1 MRFAVQEAAQTL
13 TWIDW
18 GVVAA
23 YFGLVALIGVV
34 FARRQ
39 TSTEE
44 YFMGGR
50 AVPGW
55 AAGISLFAGAISTAT
70 FVAYPA
76 DSFGADWTNLLP
88 GFMLPLA
95 VLFITLVVIPFYRRT
110 VRAGPF
116 EYLEKRFGYPARVF
130 AATLY
135 ILNGLFRMGLIIFLE
150 AKAIQTMTGW
160 DVRWVILA
168 TGIITIGYT
177 VLGGIE
183 AVICTDVLQTGVLL
197 LGGLVSAGIL
207 LATTSG
213 GPVRMIEMAAEA
225 DKFRLAQ
232 LSLDLSK
239 PTILVMLCMGFVGFC
254 SGYSTTQ
261 ETVQRYLAVKST
273 HEARKGVWIGAC
285 GCLFSWT
292 LFMFIGSLLYSFYQ
306 INPGLLS
313 AEVAADPTQIFPYF
327 VKTRLP
333 TGVVGLVLAAMC
345 AAGVSCLDT
354 NMNSMALV
362 SINDFYR
369 RARPHASDQ
378 HLLRLSKI
386 ATCFWGLLGTTAGL
400 AMLPVKEALD
410 FSYVGYS
417 ILAGGLFG
425 IFLLAFLV
433 RRAHA
438 LGVYVG
444 LAAGVLITAWGSCE
458 KLLDLVHVALPEVCQ
473 RHPFPFHACLLSTCS
488 NVTSFVVGLV
498 ASYLLPDFSKRR
510 SAGLTVW
517 DAHLHEPHSSD
528 LPGIEGQR
536 DPAI

>member
-1 MRFAVQEAAQTL
+1 MEEAAKTL

-18 GVVAA
+18 GVVVV
-23 YFGLVALIGVV
+23 YFGLVALIGLV

-50 AVPGW
+50 SVPGW

-70 FVAYPA
+70 FLAYPA
-76 DSFGADWTNLLP
+76 DGFGDDWTNLLP
-88 GFMLPLA
+88 GFMLPVA

-110 VRAGPF
+110 VRAGPY
-116 EYLEKRFGYPARVF
+116 EYLEKRFGYPARAF

-135 ILNGLFRMGLIIFLE
+135 ILNNLFRMGFIVFLE

-160 DVRWVILA
+160 DVRLVILV
-168 TGIITIGYT
+168 TGVITIGYT

-197 LGGLVSAGIL
+197 LGGLVSAAVL
-207 LATTSG
+207 LTTTAG
-213 GPVRMIEMAAEA
+213 GPVNMIEMAASA
-225 DKFRLAQ
+225 DKFRLAH
-232 LSLDLSK
+232 LSFDLSE
-239 PTILVMLCMGFVGFC
+239 PTILVMMLMGLFGFS

-261 ETVQRYLAVKST
+261 ETVQRYLAVKSV

-285 GCLFSWT
+285 GCLFTWT
-292 LFMFIGSLLYSFYQ
+292 LFMFIGTLLYSRYQ
-306 INPGLLS
+306 IYPGRLP
-313 AEVAADPTQIFPYF
+313 AEIAAEHTRVFPYF
-327 VKTRLP
+327 VMTCLP
-333 TGVVGLVLAAMC
+333 TGMVGLVLAAMC

-369 RARPHASDQ
+369 RVRPHASDR

-386 ATCFWGLLGTTAGL
+386 ATCFWGALGTTAGL
-400 AMLPVKEALD
+400 AMLGVQEALD
-410 FSYVGYS
+410 FSYTVYS

-438 LGVYVG
+438 LGVYIG
-444 LAAGVLITAWGSCE
+444 LAAGVAVTAWGTSD
-458 KLLDLVHVALPEVCQ
+458 KLLELAQITLPKAWQVY
-473 RHPFPFHACLLSTCS
+473 RFPFHAFLLSTCS
-488 NVTSFVVGLV
+488 NVTSFAVGYI
-498 ASYLLPDFSKRR
+498 ASLLLPDLSKRD
-510 SAGLTVW
+510 STGLTVW
-517 DAHLHEPHSSD
+517 DLRLREPQGND
-528 LPGIEGQR
+528 LPGIQGQR
-536 DPAI
+536 DPAA